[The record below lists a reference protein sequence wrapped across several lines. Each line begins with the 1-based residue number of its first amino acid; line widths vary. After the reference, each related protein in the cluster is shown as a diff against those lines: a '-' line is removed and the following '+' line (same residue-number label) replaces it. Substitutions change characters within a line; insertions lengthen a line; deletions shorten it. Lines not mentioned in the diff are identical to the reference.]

1 MDFALS
7 WNYVGPLPLSTDL
20 RCIQVQQTWFLSLSK
35 IVLLRNLSL
44 DRNFT
49 SAKEAFLKLWVAK
62 GHNDIHSVGKNKVRQ
77 QQLSFDSRGLK
88 FLQVSRV
95 ATRPLTTLACWQQV
109 QSPWKSE

>member
-20 RCIQVQQTWFLSLSK
+20 HCIQVQQTWFLPLSK
-35 IVLLRNLSL
+35 TVLLGNSLL

-62 GHNDIHSVGKNKVRQ
+62 GHNNIQSVQKNQ
-77 QQLSFDSRGLK
+77 SLSAVAL
-88 FLQVSRV
+88 FLT
-95 ATRPLTTLACWQQV
+95 AGD
-109 QSPWKSE
+109 